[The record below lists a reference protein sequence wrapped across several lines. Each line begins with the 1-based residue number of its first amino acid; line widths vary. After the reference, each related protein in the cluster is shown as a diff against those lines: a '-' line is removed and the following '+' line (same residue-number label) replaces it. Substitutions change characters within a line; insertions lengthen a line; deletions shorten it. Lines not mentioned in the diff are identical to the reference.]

1 MDGVKRSRSGNG
13 AHVWVFF
20 ETPVLS
26 VKARRIGNAILTEAM
41 SRNGKIGFKSYDRF
55 FPNQDTLPKGGLGN
69 LVALPLQ
76 GQARKNGNSVFV
88 NEYFEPFD
96 DQWGSQI
103 WLFLRIICHHFP
115 DLMTSW
121 T

>member
-1 MDGVKRSRSGNG
+1 MNLQKIMDGVKRSRSGNG

-55 FPNQDTLPKGGLGN
+55 FPNQDTLPEGGLGN

-96 DQWGSQI
+96 DQWGSPN
-103 WLFLRIICHHFP
+103 LAFSSNNLSS
-115 DLMTSW
+115 LS
-121 T
+121 